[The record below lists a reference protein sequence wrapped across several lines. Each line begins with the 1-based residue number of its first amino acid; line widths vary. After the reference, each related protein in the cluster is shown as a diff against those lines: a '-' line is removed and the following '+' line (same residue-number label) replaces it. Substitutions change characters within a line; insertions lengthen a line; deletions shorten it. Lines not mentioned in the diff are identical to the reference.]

1 MDDLENKLGAILGN
15 PEMMQQ
21 IMSLAQ
27 KFSPPEAGSKQ
38 EPPTQKQESN
48 QKSMDLPL
56 PGLPDLDLSMIQKL
70 SGFASQSR
78 IDSNQQ
84 SLLRALGPYLSNHRI
99 SKLEKAMRAA
109 KMASIA
115 TAFLSPSGR

>member
-21 IMSLAQ
+21 IMSFAQ
-27 KFSPPEAGSKQ
+27 KFNQGDAGSKQ
-38 EPPTQKQESN
+38 EPAAQKQEARQAAQES
-48 QKSMDLPL
+48 SF
-56 PGLPDLDLSMIQKL
+56 PGLPELDLSMIQKL
-70 SGFASQSR
+70 SGFATQSR

-109 KMASIA
+109 KMASMA

>member
-27 KFSPPEAGSKQ
+27 KFTPSDAGSKQ
-38 EPPTQKQESN
+38 EPATQKQETRQAAS
-48 QKSMDLPL
+48 L
-56 PGLPDLDLSMIQKL
+56 PGMPELDLSMLQKL

-84 SLLRALGPYLSNHRI
+84 SLLRALSPYLSNHRI

-109 KMASIA
+109 KMASMA
-115 TAFLSPSGR
+115 SAFLSPSGR

>member
-27 KFSPPEAGSKQ
+27 KFNPSETGSKQ
-38 EPPTQKQESN
+38 EPPMQKQENRQS
-48 QKSMDLPL
+48 PPETGF
-56 PGLPDLDLSMIQKL
+56 PGFPELDLSMIQKI

-109 KMASIA
+109 KMAHMA